1 MNKYGI
7 DEWLW
12 SNFVD
17 YFRPDFDKV
26 EDIRKVDM
34 DEILVIY
41 KDGTRWL
48 YNERGNCFRGLPLD
62 PENMTDEE
70 VVFEFMQRFR
80 SVRRSRAYSLTDLHE
95 MTGISLATLSRYDNG
110 ETTPTVVNL
119 RKLAKVLRCDLE
131 DLVLM
136 HY

>member
-80 SVRRSRAYSLTDLHE
+80 SVRRSRAYSLTDLSE